1 MISALIASEDRIR
14 PYVAWKSVKR
24 LIADP
29 AKTEEVFIIIDA
41 LKGKSVKR
49 AVDRLSH
56 GEEGRALLLEKPSI
70 VNELGSLEFSL
81 GDSLGSLYRKFIHS
95 ESISAQEL
103 INESEVSTYINY
115 KTPDERWMGARLRD
129 IHDLFHVVTRYGR
142 DELGELCLLAF
153 TNTLHFNRG
162 IALVLFMG
170 RRQYRRDHPQLPI
183 DACLDEAR
191 VLAKNSAWLPGIW
204 WEKKLHLPIDHV
216 RESLGLAAPSIYF
229 KTRSKIEKGVYG

>member
-1 MISALIASEDRIR
+1 MISTWIALENRIR
-14 PYVAWKSVKR
+14 PYVAWKAVKR

-29 AKTEEVFIIIDA
+29 ARTEEVFLIIDA
-41 LKGKSVKR
+41 LKGKSVSR

-56 GEEGRALLLEKPSI
+56 DQEGRALLFEKPSI
-70 VNELGSLEFSL
+70 VDQLDDFEVSLS
-81 GDSLGSLYRKFIHS
+81 DSLGSLYREFINS

-103 INESEVSTYINY
+103 IDESEVSNHIKY
-115 KTPDERWMGARLRD
+115 KTLDEKWMAERLRD

-162 IALVLFMG
+162 IALVVFMG
-170 RRQYRRDHPQLPI
+170 RRQYRRDHPQLPV

-191 VLAKNSAWLPGIW
+191 TLARNSAWLPGVW
-204 WEKKLHLPIDHV
+204 WENRLHVPIDQV
-216 RESLGLAAPSIYF
+216 RKCLGLTHPTIYL
-229 KTRSKIEKGVYG
+229 KTRSKIEQGVYG

>member
-14 PYVAWKSVKR
+14 PYAAWNSVKR

-70 VNELGSLEFSL
+70 VNELGNFELYL
-81 GDSLGSLYRKFIHS
+81 DDSLGSIYRKFIHS
-95 ESISAQEL
+95 ESISAEEL
-103 INESEVSTYINY
+103 INESEVSTYIKY
-115 KTPDERWMGARLRD
+115 KTPDERWMGGRLRD

-142 DELGELCLLAF
+142 DAVSYTHL
-153 TNTLHFNRG
+153 TLPTKR
-162 IALVLFMG
+162 IV
-170 RRQYRRDHPQLPI
+170 
-183 DACLDEAR
+183 
-191 VLAKNSAWLPGIW
+191 
-204 WEKKLHLPIDHV
+204 
-216 RESLGLAAPSIYF
+216 
-229 KTRSKIEKGVYG
+229 